1 MKRKQTMN
9 KIKELLSNKKV
20 QLAEFIV
27 LAVDAAALI
36 IGGQS
41 VESISSIIPLVGG
54 AIAGI
59 GAIIVAIN
67 ALVKGD
73 K

>member
-1 MKRKQTMN
+1 MN
-9 KIKELLSNKKV
+9 KIKEFLNNGKV
-20 QLAEFIV
+20 QTVEFVV

-36 IGGQS
+36 LGGQK
-41 VESISSIIPLVGG
+41 VEAIGNIIPLVAG

-67 ALVKGD
+67 GLVKGD

>member
-1 MKRKQTMN
+1 MLN
-9 KIKELLSNKKV
+9 KIKAFLNNGKV
-20 QLAEFIV
+20 QTVEFVILAI
-27 LAVDAAALI
+27 DAAALI
-36 IGGQS
+36 LGGQK

-67 ALVKGD
+67 GLIKGEN

>member
-1 MKRKQTMN
+1 MFQTMN
-9 KIKELLSNKKV
+9 KIKEFLNNKKV
-20 QLAEFIV
+20 QTVEFVILAI
-27 LAVDAAALI
+27 DAAALI
-36 IGGQS
+36 LGGQS
-41 VESISSIIPLVGG
+41 VENISKVIPLVGG

-67 ALVKGD
+67 GFVKGD

>member
-1 MKRKQTMN
+1 MN
-9 KIKELLSNKKV
+9 KIKEILGNKKV
-20 QLAEFIV
+20 QLVEFIV

-41 VESISSIIPLVGG
+41 VEAISSVIPLVGG

-59 GAIIVAIN
+59 GAIIVATN

>member
-1 MKRKQTMN
+1 MKRKHMN
-9 KIKELLSNKKV
+9 KLKELLSNKKV
-20 QLAEFIV
+20 QLVEFIV

-36 IGGQS
+36 LGGQS
-41 VESISSIIPLVGG
+41 VESISGVIPLVGG

-59 GAIIVAIN
+59 GAVIVAIN

>member
-1 MKRKQTMN
+1 MN
-9 KIKELLSNKKV
+9 KIKELLANKKV
-20 QLAEFIV
+20 QTVEFIV
-27 LAVDAAALI
+27 LAIDSAALI
-36 IGGQS
+36 LGGNS

-67 ALVKGD
+67 ALIKGE

>member
-1 MKRKQTMN
+1 MN
-9 KIKELLSNKKV
+9 KIKEFLNNKKV
-20 QLAEFIV
+20 QTVEFVV

-36 IGGQS
+36 LGGQS
-41 VESISSIIPLVGG
+41 AENISSVIPLVGG

-67 ALVKGD
+67 ALVKGE
-73 K
+73 KK

>member
-1 MKRKQTMN
+1 MT
-9 KIKELLSNKKV
+9 KIKEILSNKKV
-20 QLAEFIV
+20 QLVEFIV

-41 VESISSIIPLVGG
+41 VEAINSVIPLVGG

>member
-1 MKRKQTMN
+1 MN
-9 KIKELLSNKKV
+9 KLKELLSNKKV
-20 QLAEFIV
+20 QLVEFIV

-36 IGGQS
+36 LGGQY
-41 VESISSIIPLVGG
+41 VESISGVIPLVGG

-59 GAIIVAIN
+59 GAVIVAIN

>member
-1 MKRKQTMN
+1 MN
-9 KIKELLSNKKV
+9 KIKEILGNKKV
-20 QLAEFIV
+20 QLVEFIV
-27 LAVDAAALI
+27 LTVDAAALI

-41 VESISSIIPLVGG
+41 VEAISSVIPLVGG

>member
-1 MKRKQTMN
+1 MN
-9 KIKELLSNKKV
+9 KLKELLSNKKV
-20 QLAEFIV
+20 QLVEFIV

-36 IGGQS
+36 LGGQS
-41 VESISSIIPLVGG
+41 VESISGVIPLVGG

-59 GAIIVAIN
+59 GAVIVAIN
-67 ALVKGD
+67 ALVNNKGE

>member
-1 MKRKQTMN
+1 MFKS
-9 KIKELLSNKKV
+9 IKEFLNNKTV
-20 QLAEFIV
+20 QTVEFVV

-36 IGGQS
+36 LGGQS
-41 VESISSIIPLVGG
+41 VEGISSVIPLIGG

-67 ALVKGD
+67 TLVKGD

>member
-1 MKRKQTMN
+1 MN
-9 KIKELLSNKKV
+9 KIKEILGNKKV
-20 QLAEFIV
+20 QLVEFIV
-27 LAVDAAALI
+27 LTVDAVVLI

-41 VESISSIIPLVGG
+41 VEAISSVIPLVGG

>member
-1 MKRKQTMN
+1 MFQKMN
-9 KIKELLSNKKV
+9 KIKEFLNNKKV
-20 QLAEFIV
+20 QTVEFVI

-36 IGGQS
+36 LGGQS
-41 VESISSIIPLVGG
+41 AENISKIIPLVGG

-67 ALVKGD
+67 GLVKGD

>member
-1 MKRKQTMN
+1 MN
-9 KIKELLSNKKV
+9 KIKELLANKKV
-20 QLAEFIV
+20 QTVEFIV
-27 LAVDAAALI
+27 LAIDAAALI
-36 IGGQS
+36 LGGNS
-41 VESISSIIPLVGG
+41 VESISSVIPLVGG

-59 GAIIVAIN
+59 GAVIVAIN

>member
-1 MKRKQTMN
+1 MN
-9 KIKELLSNKKV
+9 KLKELLSNKKV
-20 QLAEFIV
+20 QLVEFIV

-36 IGGQS
+36 LGGQF
-41 VESISSIIPLVGG
+41 VESISGVIPLVGG

-59 GAIIVAIN
+59 GAVIVAIN

>member
-1 MKRKQTMN
+1 MN
-9 KIKELLSNKKV
+9 KIKEFLNNKKV
-20 QLAEFIV
+20 QTVEFVI

-36 IGGQS
+36 LGGQT
-41 VESISSIIPLVGG
+41 VEGISSVIPRIGG

-67 ALVKGD
+67 TLIKGED

>member
-1 MKRKQTMN
+1 MN
-9 KIKELLSNKKV
+9 KIKEFLNNKKV
-20 QLAEFIV
+20 QTVEFVI

-36 IGGQS
+36 LGGQS
-41 VESISSIIPLVGG
+41 AENISKIIPLVGG

-67 ALVKGD
+67 GLVKGD

>member
-1 MKRKQTMN
+1 MN
-9 KIKELLSNKKV
+9 KLKELLSNKKV
-20 QLAEFIV
+20 QLVEFIV

-36 IGGQS
+36 LGGQS
-41 VESISSIIPLVGG
+41 VKSISGVIPLVGG

-59 GAIIVAIN
+59 GAVIVAIN

>member
-1 MKRKQTMN
+1 MN
-9 KIKELLSNKKV
+9 KLKELLSNKKV
-20 QLAEFIV
+20 QLVEFIV

-36 IGGQS
+36 LSGQS
-41 VESISSIIPLVGG
+41 VESISGVIPLVGG

-59 GAIIVAIN
+59 GAVIVAIN

>member
-1 MKRKQTMN
+1 MN
-9 KIKELLSNKKV
+9 KLKELLSNKKV
-20 QLAEFIV
+20 QLVEFIV

-36 IGGQS
+36 LGGQS
-41 VESISSIIPLVGG
+41 VESISGVIPLVGG

-59 GAIIVAIN
+59 GAVIVAIN
-67 ALVKGD
+67 ALIKGD

>member
-1 MKRKQTMN
+1 MN
-9 KIKELLSNKKV
+9 KIKEFLNNKKV
-20 QLAEFIV
+20 QTVEFVV

-36 IGGQS
+36 LGGQS
-41 VESISSIIPLVGG
+41 AENISSVIPLVSG

-59 GAIIVAIN
+59 GAIIVAIS
-67 ALVKGD
+67 ALIKGED

>member
-1 MKRKQTMN
+1 MN
-9 KIKELLSNKKV
+9 KIKAFLNNKKV
-20 QLAEFIV
+20 QTIEFVV
-27 LAVDAAALI
+27 LAIDAAALI
-36 IGGQS
+36 LGGQT
-41 VESISSIIPLVGG
+41 VEGISSVIPLVGG